1 MTDKVHFDL
10 DAALA
15 ALATDEKAARPA
27 VSGELQVRVLGDA
40 AEIGAEIAAGIA
52 AERAGATASLQ
63 NTLSPRKSA
72 RAGGF
77 RLFGLFDAWSGAA
90 AAAVMLCLAGG
101 LGLGYESGP
110 ELMAQAG
117 LADAGI
123 SVMAENGD
131 GAFLSEDIL

>member
-1 MTDKVHFDL
+1 MTDKIHFDL
-10 DAALA
+10 DAALV

-27 VSGELQVRVLGDA
+27 VSGELQARVLGDA
-40 AEIGAEIAAGIA
+40 AEIGAEISAGIA
-52 AERAGATASLQ
+52 AERAGATASWQ

-72 RAGGF
+72 QSGGF

>member
-1 MTDKVHFDL
+1 MTDKTHFDL

-40 AEIGAEIAAGIA
+40 AEIAAGIA
-52 AERAGATASLQ
+52 AERAGATASWQ
-63 NTLSPRKSA
+63 NTSSPRKSA
-72 RAGGF
+72 QSGGF

-117 LADAGI
+117 LADVGI

-131 GAFLSEDIL
+131 GAFLSEDNL